1 MPLKYLISRYIK
13 ENAFIYYFLT
23 LILVLGIAFGAVMV
37 NRLPNEFSE
46 PLADELHF
54 YFEVLEERP
63 DLERRELLWQS
74 FTSNAKFILICWLLG
89 LTIIGIPI
97 VVFMVFSRGMV
108 LGFTV
113 AFLFEQ
119 ASIRGMVFSILAIL
133 PQNILVLPGIL
144 VASVASLSFSWV
156 LIMKVVKNKNIHV
169 LPHLRNYSILC
180 AITLLV
186 MLAAAVIEAYITP
199 SILRLI
205 VPMMI

>member
-1 MPLKYLISRYIK
+1 MPLKYLIGRYIK

-37 NRLPNEFSE
+37 NRLPSQHSE
-46 PLADELHF
+46 PLVDELQF

-63 DLERRELLWQS
+63 DLERQELLWQS
-74 FTSNAKFILICWLLG
+74 FNSNARFVIICWLLG

-108 LGFTV
+108 LGFSV

-119 ASIRGMVFSILAIL
+119 ASLRGLVFSILAIL
-133 PQNILVLPGIL
+133 PQNLLVLPGIL
-144 VASVASLSFSWV
+144 IASVASLSFSWV
-156 LIMKVVKNKNIHV
+156 LIMKVVKNKNIQV
-169 LPHLRNYSILC
+169 LPHFRNYSVLC
-180 AITLLV
+180 AVTLLI
-186 MLAAAVIEAYITP
+186 MLIAALVEAYITP
-199 SILRLI
+199 AILRLI